1 MKRVAG
7 CLLALSLL
15 SGPAFADEDGDDLER
30 NDDDIEQ
37 VIPPAKVE
45 GQVDQSGAEPLDI
58 SQIKVTTET
67 PADQFINATTPLYVV
82 LFLGTIGLVVVTLV
96 TQGRGNSGSD

>member
-1 MKRVAG
+1 MKKLAS
-7 CLLALSLL
+7 CLLALALL
-15 SGPAFADEDGDDLER
+15 GAAPAFADDDELER
-30 NDDDIEQ
+30 DDDEIEQ

-58 SQIKVTTET
+58 SRIEVTTET
-67 PADQFINATTPLYVV
+67 PADQFLNATTPLYVA

-96 TQGRGNSGSD
+96 TQGRGNSSSD